1 VPRQRLAFLLW
12 PDSTEAQARTNLRHV
27 LHNLRRALPDADRF
41 IEVTPRTLRWRPDA
55 PFLLDVAAFEAA
67 LDCADREPIGALRE
81 AVDAYGGDLLEG
93 SYDDWLLAEHERLRQ
108 RHLDALDRLSSL
120 LAEHGEHAE
129 AIRYAERLLRHDPL
143 REDAYR
149 LLMRLHDARGDRA
162 RAMRSY
168 HACTAAL
175 ERELGVEPS
184 APTRAAY
191 EALLPRSE
199 APGAPAG
206 AALVGRAPERA
217 QLTRLWR
224 ASERGRAQ
232 LALVCGEPGVGK
244 TRLVEE
250 LRAWC
255 EQQGA
260 VAAEARSYPAE
271 GARRAA
277 PRARPAA
284 ARAAARG

>member
-162 RAMRSY
+162 RAVRSY

-184 APTRAAY
+184 APPARPTRRCCPAARHL
-191 EALLPRSE
+191 ERPPAPRS
-199 APGAPAG
+199 
-206 AALVGRAPERA
+206 
-217 QLTRLWR
+217 WD
-224 ASERGRAQ
+224 
-232 LALVCGEPGVGK
+232 
-244 TRLVEE
+244 
-250 LRAWC
+250 
-255 EQQGA
+255 
-260 VAAEARSYPAE
+260 
-271 GARRAA
+271 
-277 PRARPAA
+277 ARPSG
-284 ARAAARG
+284 RS